1 MGLISCPIVES
12 ILQSTF
18 IVFLSG
24 RSNLNHILGSTL
36 TSKPSRTH
44 ELLFK
49 SIIYKIRILHLN
61 DTVL

>member
-1 MGLISCPIVES
+1 MGPISCPIVES

-44 ELLFK
+44 ELPFK
-49 SIIYKIRILHLN
+49 SIIYKTIILYYI
-61 DTVL
+61 